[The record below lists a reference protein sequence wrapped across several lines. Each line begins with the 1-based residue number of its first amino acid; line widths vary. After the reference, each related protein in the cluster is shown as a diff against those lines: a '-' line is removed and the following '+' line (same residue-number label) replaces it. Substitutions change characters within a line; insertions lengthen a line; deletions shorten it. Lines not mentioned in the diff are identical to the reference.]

1 MLIYFHF
8 SSISTSNPFSYYFSW
23 KFNLMCSKKG
33 ISHALNLDSFAF
45 NSDFYIISH
54 LTLSITFLDDKS
66 YENY

>member
-54 LTLSITFLDDKS
+54 FTLSITFLDDKS